1 MNITQLDIKGVY
13 KIIPEVIGDERGG
26 FFRYYCKNE
35 FSGLT
40 KNEFVQMN
48 HSFNKLK
55 GTLRGLHYQANPHG
69 EEKLV
74 RCIKGEIFD
83 VFVDLRKDSESY
95 LKWQSTILS
104 EKNKEILFLPKG
116 IAHGFITMQDDAHV
130 LYQHTQ
136 FYNAD
141 FERGIRYNDPKLNI
155 KWPIPTTIVSARD
168 MNHKMIN
175 KDFNGI

>member
-1 MNITQLDIKGVY
+1 MNITQLNIKGVY

>member
-1 MNITQLDIKGVY
+1 MNITQLNIKGVY

-116 IAHGFITMQDDAHV
+116 IAHGFITVQDDTHI